1 MLLEETLLIQAIV
14 SGVLVGGIY
23 ILITVGL
30 TMIYGVMDL
39 VNFAHGSFLM
49 LGMYSAFWLFFLW
62 GVSPY
67 LSLLLVPVLFF
78 GIGWVMEKALIQRV
92 VEGGY
97 LLGQFI
103 ITFGLWLAIE
113 NTAVIFWHLDPR
125 SLARGAFQTFFIGEI
140 VITYPMA
147 LAFCIAIVLSIAFHV
162 FMTKS
167 WTGLALSATAQN
179 RASAEIVGI
188 NVRDMYALAMAI
200 GLAMVSAG
208 GVLLATFFPMT
219 PYVGLYFL
227 IIAFVVAVLGG
238 LGNYVG
244 AVFGGLMMGFIEG
257 FFGFVVGPD
266 IKQLA
271 YLFVF
276 IGILAFRPQG
286 MLGRKEIRGG

>member
-1 MLLEETLLIQAIV
+1 MLLVQAIV
-14 SGVLVGGIY
+14 SGILMGGIY
-23 ILITVGL
+23 VLISVGL

-67 LSLLLVPVLFF
+67 LSLLIVPILFF
-78 GIGWVMEKALIQRV
+78 GIGWVMQKALIQRAL
-92 VEGGY
+92 EGGY
-97 LLGQFI
+97 MLGQFI
-103 ITFGLWLAIE
+103 ITFGLWLVIE
-113 NTAVIFWHLDPR
+113 NSAVIFWHLDPR
-125 SLARGAFQTFFIGEI
+125 SLARGAFQRFDIGGI
-140 VITYPMA
+140 VVTYPMA
-147 LAFCIAIVLSIAFHV
+147 LAFSISIGLSIAFHL
-162 FMTKS
+162 FMKRS

-179 RASAEIVGI
+179 RASAEIVGM
-188 NVRDMYALAMAI
+188 NVRDTYALAMGI
-200 GLAMVSAG
+200 GIAMVSVA

-238 LGNYVG
+238 LGNYAG
-244 AVFGGLMMGFIEG
+244 AMLGGLILGFIEG
-257 FFGFVVGPD
+257 FFGFMLAPE

-276 IGILAFRPQG
+276 IGILALRPQG
-286 MLGRKEIRGG
+286 LLGRKEIRGG

>member
-1 MLLEETLLIQAIV
+1 VPFEQTLLLQAIV
-14 SGVLVGGIY
+14 SGVLMGGIY
-23 ILITVGL
+23 ILISVGL

-49 LGMYSAFWLFFLW
+49 LGMYSAFWLFSLW
-62 GVSPY
+62 SVSPY
-67 LSLLLVPVLFF
+67 LSLLLVPILFF
-78 GIGWVMEKALIQRV
+78 GIGWVMEKALIHRV
-92 VEGGY
+92 LESGY
-97 LLGQFI
+97 MLGQFI
-103 ITFGLWLAIE
+103 ITFGLWLVIE
-113 NTAVIFWHLDPR
+113 NSAVIFWHLDPR
-125 SLARGAFQTFFIGEI
+125 SLHRGAFQTLFVGGVI
-140 VITYPMA
+140 ITYPMA
-147 LAFCIAIVLSIAFHV
+147 LAFCIALGLSIAFHM

-179 RASAEIVGI
+179 RASAEIVGM

-200 GLAMVSAG
+200 GIAMVSVA

-244 AVFGGLMMGFIEG
+244 AMFGGLILGLIEG
-257 FFGFVVGPD
+257 FFGFFVAPEF
-266 IKQLA
+266 KQLA

-276 IGILAFRPQG
+276 ISILALRPQG
-286 MLGRKEIRGG
+286 LLGRKEIRGG